1 MEMEHDRELDVLV
14 TYPTRGDELRDNH
27 AKRLETLASLKA
39 RVLVAFGLNEGDEH
53 GKLTTY
59 SLFHDDHELKNLERT
74 LGEVAG
80 DEELLKLELA
90 RERYLFWY
98 KDEHRI
104 RSELEIATGAQ
115 IKAMIKAV
123 VPSFDLQHELI
134 LEGHGHHADRVIPDA
149 ERVSLE
155 VGEGHPVKHFFSKP
169 PTSFGA

>member
-1 MEMEHDRELDVLV
+1 MNQNRKLDLVV
-14 TYPTRGDELRDNH
+14 TYARSGDELRDNH
-27 AKRLETLASLKA
+27 AERSETLASLKV
-39 RVLVAFGLNEGDEH
+39 RVLVAFGLKEGDEH

-59 SLFHDDHELKNLERT
+59 TLFHDHNELKNLDRT

-80 DEELLKLELA
+80 EVELLRLELA
-90 RERYLFWY
+90 RERYRFFST
-98 KDEHRI
+98 DVRI
-104 RSELEIATGAQ
+104 LSELQVATGAQ

-123 VPSFDLQHELI
+123 VPSFDPQHELI
-134 LEGHGHHADRVIPDA
+134 LEGHGHHPDKVIGDT